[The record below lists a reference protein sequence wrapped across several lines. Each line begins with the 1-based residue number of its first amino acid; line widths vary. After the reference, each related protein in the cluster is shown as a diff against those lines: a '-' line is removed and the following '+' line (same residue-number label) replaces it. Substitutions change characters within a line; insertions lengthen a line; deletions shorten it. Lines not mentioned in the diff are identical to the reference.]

1 MNVMTTG
8 TGQRTITDEARF
20 LSGLVDGGLL
30 AASDVNR
37 LARTQAETGET
48 LCRLIPKLG
57 LLEEKVLAE
66 QAALFLKLRL
76 FDKEALPS
84 EPLLPEQLSETF
96 LMAEGLLPVQL
107 QDGRLMVATSDP
119 FSDYN
124 RRAIELASKMPVGF
138 VVATQSDIDNALRR
152 LYEPRAEAGGETQA
166 DASSD
171 VGYEEDIQRLKDMAA
186 EAPVIRF
193 VNQLFQDAV
202 EKRSSDIHLEPFH
215 TVLARAV
222 SDRRAPARNGRA
234 APAAH
239 LGDPLTHQ
247 APCAFEYRRAA
258 FAPGWPHPHRHQ
270 RQDDGCA
277 RLDRAD
283 GLRRSRRDAPSRQ
296 IGRVL

>member
-1 MNVMTTG
+1 MNVIEAETSVKPA
-8 TGQRTITDEARF
+8 ITDEARF
-20 LSGLVDGGLL
+20 LSDLVDRGLL

-107 QDGRLMVATSDP
+107 QDGHLMVATSDP

-124 RRAIELASKMPVGF
+124 RRAIELASKISVGF

-152 LYEPRAEAGGETQA
+152 LYEPRADAGGETLA
-166 DASSD
+166 DVSSD
-171 VGYEEDIQRLKDMAA
+171 AGYEEDIQRLKDMAA
-186 EAPVIRF
+186 EPPVNR
-193 VNQLFQDAV
+193 
-202 EKRSSDIHLEPFH
+202 
-215 TVLARAV
+215 
-222 SDRRAPARNGRA
+222 
-234 APAAH
+234 
-239 LGDPLTHQ
+239 
-247 APCAFEYRRAA
+247 C
-258 FAPGWPHPHRHQ
+258 
-270 RQDDGCA
+270 
-277 RLDRAD
+277 
-283 GLRRSRRDAPSRQ
+283 GL
-296 IGRVL
+296 